1 MRLTDHEQST
11 LSGGEGEAARLAM
24 QILVD
29 MGEIFG
35 ADALMPV
42 SQVHIDMT
50 LYMVDAG
57 VEFVERLAELGG
69 RFTVP
74 TQLNPAA
81 VDLRRCRELRVPAE
95 LEEKSRRLE
104 RAYLQMGALPTWT
117 CAPYQQGLVPGFGEQ
132 IAWGESNAIA
142 FANSVI
148 GARTNRYA
156 DLVDVCAGIIGR
168 VPRFGLHLNENRSA
182 EMLLTLEGFSEEMFA
197 CSGLYPLLGYVF
209 GELAVDRVAA
219 LAGMPAEVSM
229 DDLKAFSAAAASSGA
244 VGLFHLVGITPE
256 APSLEECFP
265 GGVPVPV
272 VLTPRMLA
280 DAEQRLSDCTVA
292 RPDLVAFG
300 CPHFSVDEFTSLCAL
315 LQGRVVHESV
325 SCWAFTSR
333 AVLGQLEE
341 RGLLDR
347 LKSAGVAVFSD
358 GCPLQYPVQ
367 SWDFRA
373 AMCNSAKFANYCY
386 SQTGLRV
393 LYGSLRECVETA
405 VNGRVCRE
413 AGLWRRN

>member
-1 MRLTDHEQST
+1 MRLTDQDQNI
-11 LSGGEGEAARLAM
+11 LSGSEGEAARLAM
-24 QILVD
+24 QILCD
-29 MGEIFG
+29 MGEIFE
-35 ADALMPV
+35 ADQMMPV

-69 RFTVP
+69 RFAVP
-74 TQLNPAA
+74 TQLNPSA

-104 RAYLQMGALPTWT
+104 RAYLKMGATPTWT
-117 CAPYQQGLVPGFGEQ
+117 CAPYQQGMIPGFGEQ

-168 VPRFGLHLNENRSA
+168 VPRFGLHLSENRRA
-182 EMLLTLEGFSEEMFA
+182 EILVTLEGFTPEMFA
-197 CSGLYPLLGYVF
+197 NSAIYPLLGYVF
-209 GELAVDRVAA
+209 GEIAA
-219 LAGMPAEVSM
+219 GRIGALEGMPEAVTM
-229 DDLKAFSAAAASSGA
+229 DDLKAFSASAASSGA

-256 APSLEECFP
+256 APTLEACFD
-265 GGVPVPV
+265 GGAPPPLVM
-272 VLTPRMLA
+272 TPRMVA
-280 DAEQRLSDCTVA
+280 DAEERLSDCTVE
-292 RPDLVAFG
+292 RPDLVALG
-300 CPHFSVDEFTSLCAL
+300 CPHFSTAEFTDLTEL
-315 LQGRVVHESV
+315 LQGRPVDPSI
-325 SCWAFTSR
+325 SCWVFTSR
-333 AVLGQLEE
+333 AVYAQVEE
-341 RGLLDR
+341 RGVLER
-347 LKSAGVAVFSD
+347 VHSAGVKVFTD

-373 AMCNSAKFANYCY
+373 AMSNSAKFANYCY

-393 LYGSLRECVETA
+393 IYGSLRECVDTA